1 MCIVISNKNRI
12 PKQLADK
19 DKSAIIVSKNVFLEY
34 ATTISK
40 AAEIFRFGPTYIQIG
55 IFNESTIKKLCE
67 YKDFFNIIFFKY
79 NTDPTY
85 NIPIDSKYG
94 IITININD
102 TYFKLTEI
110 DYKNANH
117 IINASDGMIKAR
129 ELFEEKTKGIL

>member
-19 DKSAIIVSKNVFLEY
+19 DKSAIVISKDVFLEY
-34 ATTISK
+34 ATTMTR

-55 IFNESTIKKLCE
+55 IFNENNIKKLCE

-79 NTDPTY
+79 NTDPIY
-85 NIPIDSKYG
+85 NIPIDLKYD
-94 IITININD
+94 IITIDIND
-102 TYFKLTEI
+102 AYFKLTEF

-117 IINASDGMIKAR
+117 IINASDGMIKSR
-129 ELFEEKTKGIL
+129 ERFEENVKGIL